1 MYIYFIN
8 RSMMWSK
15 MKSILIFNGSPRK
28 KGNTAVLCDTLSKF
42 IEENGGKTEIL
53 VLNSLDIS
61 PCRACDACMRNKDGM
76 CVQQDDM
83 KDIYGKILDADGLI
97 FAAPIYW
104 FTYSAQLK
112 LLIDRMYALFGIP
125 ENPLSGKI
133 MAGMLV
139 YGGSDEHDSGA
150 INAINSLKTMFT
162 YLGGEVKEIVH
173 GSAMKVGDIEKNIK
187 VMNEVKDLANKIKKK
202 L

>member
-1 MYIYFIN
+1 
-8 RSMMWSK
+8 

-28 KGNTAVLCDTLSKF
+28 KGNTAVLCDVLADVIK
-42 IEENGGKTEIL
+42 ENGGKTEIL
-53 VLNSLDIS
+53 TLNSLDIH
-61 PCRACDACMRNKDGM
+61 PCRACEACMRNKDGM

-83 KDIYGKILDADGLI
+83 KDIYGKILDANGLI

-112 LLIDRMYALFGIP
+112 LLIDRMYALFGMP
-125 ENPLSGKI
+125 GNPLSGKV

-139 YGGSDEHDSGA
+139 YGGSDEQDSGA

-162 YLGGEVKEIVH
+162 YLGGEIKEIIH
-173 GSAMKVGDIEKNIK
+173 GSAMNVGDIEKNEKVINKVKELGIK
-187 VMNEVKDLANKIKKK
+187 IMNK

>member
-1 MYIYFIN
+1 
-8 RSMMWSK
+8 

-28 KGNTAVLCDTLSKF
+28 NGNTAVLCDTLA
-42 IEENGGKTEIL
+42 EEIIQHGGKTETL

-61 PCRACDACMRNKDGM
+61 PCRACEACMRNKDGM

-83 KDIYGKILDADGLI
+83 KGIYGKILDSDGLI

-112 LLIDRMYALFGIP
+112 LLIDRMYALFGMP
-125 ENPLSGKI
+125 GNPLSGKI
-133 MAGMLV
+133 MAGILV
-139 YGGSDEHDSGA
+139 YGGSDEKDSGA
-150 INAINSLKTMFT
+150 TNAINSLKTMFT

-173 GSAMKVGDIEKNIK
+173 GSAMNIGDIEKNIK
-187 VMNEVKDLANKIKKK
+187 VMTEVKDLARKIMKK